1 MPTVIPISGV
11 AAGQPG
17 STIRAILAFT
27 GLGAAGSPRRIN
39 DTNFSG
45 IGAYLPAFAV
55 VLVDATGTGISATV
69 DATTDGGTT
78 WRTMVS
84 VTNGT
89 TGLLLPLDTAGTF
102 RITNAGGNI
111 AVRFL
116 IL

>member
-11 AAGQPG
+11 AAGQAG
-17 STIRAILAFT
+17 STFRAILAFT
-27 GLGAAGSPRRIN
+27 GLGAANRVIN
-39 DTNFSG
+39 NTNFAG
-45 IGAYLPAFAV
+45 IGAYLPTFAV
-55 VLVDATGTGISATV
+55 VLVDATGTGITGSIQATI
-69 DATTDGGTT
+69 DGGTT
-78 WRTMVS
+78 WVTMGS

-102 RITNAGGNI
+102 RVTNSGGNI